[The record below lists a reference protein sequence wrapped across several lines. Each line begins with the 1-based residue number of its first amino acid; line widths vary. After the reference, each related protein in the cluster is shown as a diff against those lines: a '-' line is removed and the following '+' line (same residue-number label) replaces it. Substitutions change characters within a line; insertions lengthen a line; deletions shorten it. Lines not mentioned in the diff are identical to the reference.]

1 MTASTNCLS
10 MFLFDKVLSKKTRRE
25 GGGIR
30 KHTWNVQ
37 STYGR
42 SYDSQSKTYVSE
54 RPPLTLPVFLVIWQ
68 NTQIKMA
75 RTKNLYAHPVAAAKK
90 VVAVTAG
97 KKKRYRPESNVL
109 REIRMYRKSTNLL
122 IQKLPFQRLVRE
134 ITEGIK
140 RETRFQS
147 AALMALQE
155 ATEAY
160 LVSLFEDTNMCA
172 KHAGRTTI
180 MPRDMLL
187 ARRIRGE
194 RV

>member
-1 MTASTNCLS
+1 
-10 MFLFDKVLSKKTRRE
+10 
-25 GGGIR
+25 
-30 KHTWNVQ
+30 
-37 STYGR
+37 
-42 SYDSQSKTYVSE
+42 
-54 RPPLTLPVFLVIWQ
+54 
-68 NTQIKMA
+68 MA
-75 RTKNLYAHPVAAAKK
+75 RNKNVYAHPIATKK
-90 VVAVTAG
+90 VPATAG

-140 RETRFQS
+140 SEMRFQS

-172 KHAGRTTI
+172 THAGRMTI